1 MLLSYNDASS
11 WETSGGGG
19 YYHKNWAR
27 SKQLSTVVIPGFQFG
42 FYRVVIPLSFLFSD
56 QPCFIV
62 SFRAAPTYIAH
73 IRECSS
79 EETAF
84 LKTRMECAFS

>member
-1 MLLSYNDASS
+1 MGDIPRK
-11 WETSGGGG
+11 GGEG
-19 YYHKNWAR
+19 YCPKNWER

-42 FYRVVIPLSFLFSD
+42 LYHVVVPLRFLFSN
-56 QPCFIV
+56 QLCFIA